1 MCVCVYLQSSRG
13 YYDRNQ
19 CLSLFQD
26 LEEQLDQKNR
36 LIKKLVSQLKSF
48 ETSQK
53 GFFFFV
59 FRLFLT
65 SLTADPLVT
74 LCGRY

>member
-1 MCVCVYLQSSRG
+1 MCVCACARTCRG
-13 YYDRNQ
+13 YDRNQ
-19 CLSLFQD
+19 GLSLFQD

-53 GFFFFV
+53 GFFFFCISAV
-59 FRLFLT
+59 SNL
-65 SLTADPLVT
+65 SY
-74 LCGRY
+74 C